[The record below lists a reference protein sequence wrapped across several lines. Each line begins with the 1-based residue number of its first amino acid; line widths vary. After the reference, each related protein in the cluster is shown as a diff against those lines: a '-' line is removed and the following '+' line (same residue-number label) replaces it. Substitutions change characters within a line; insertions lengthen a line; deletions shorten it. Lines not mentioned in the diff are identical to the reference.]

1 MKATYASSMNGRMS
15 QGLGSKLTLMVA
27 VALLLAGISV
37 VGSSL
42 FRSEELPAQS
52 TVTDNPSSIV
62 ASGVGTFTGYADRTI
77 EAAQARLKQASDDY
91 KAYSQLGFAF
101 QQKARETNDPTFYT
115 QAEDALTRA
124 LAIKPD

>member
-1 MKATYASSMNGRMS
+1 MLSVVSCPWSVDDGRLTLAIIRFAHDREGQGMKATYASSMNGRMS

-42 FRSEELPAQS
+42 FGPKELPAQS

-62 ASGVGTFTGYADRTI
+62 ASGVGTYTGYA
-77 EAAQARLKQASDDY
+77 
-91 KAYSQLGFAF
+91 
-101 QQKARETNDPTFYT
+101 
-115 QAEDALTRA
+115 
-124 LAIKPD
+124 